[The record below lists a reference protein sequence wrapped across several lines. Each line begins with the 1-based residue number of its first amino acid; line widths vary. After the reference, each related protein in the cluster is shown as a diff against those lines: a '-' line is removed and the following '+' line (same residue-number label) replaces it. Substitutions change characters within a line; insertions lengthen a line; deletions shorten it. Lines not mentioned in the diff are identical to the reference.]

1 MKMIMPL
8 LAPASG
14 KIRFV
19 LPEGSV
25 MNSGDL
31 IATMELDDPEAITK
45 ATPYTGSFPELGPP
59 IVHSEGVDH
68 RFKEAYTA
76 CKNVM
81 AGEELLRMSA
91 AGVSF
96 QPKEVA
102 WFCWGVTVMCL
113 ERELTSMVVPRNTY

>member
-1 MKMIMPL
+1 MIMPL

-14 KIRFV
+14 KIHFV

-45 ATPYTGSFPELGPP
+45 ATPYTGGFPELGPP

-81 AGEELLRMSA
+81 AGKDPLYVGGRVWDGS
-91 AGVSF
+91 
-96 QPKEVA
+96 
-102 WFCWGVTVMCL
+102 CL
-113 ERELTSMVVPRNTY
+113 EALSFIYQVHFHVH